1 MLVFLIKVECETEF
15 FIKSLL
21 YAGHMLLDHIQGRG
35 EVNLENCFM
44 MEQNTANVSII
55 HIQIINIIYTQNQN
69 YQKTPDFDKTNLTG
83 WASFLNTKH

>member
-1 MLVFLIKVECETEF
+1 
-15 FIKSLL
+15 
-21 YAGHMLLDHIQGRG
+21 
-35 EVNLENCFM
+35 M